1 MPRETVDAQSSAVL
15 NKGQNREALHEA
27 ASNHVGDTLPF
38 DETDV
43 MARLSV
49 ALLNTIGRS
58 LYGDR
63 YQSQLARELDVHDR
77 TMRRWLAGDF
87 HPSDEADTII
97 KLRGL
102 LAKKIAACQKMIE
115 RLDKAT

>member
-15 NKGQNREALHEA
+15 NEGQNREALHETA
-27 ASNHVGDTLPF
+27 DNQA
-38 DETDV
+38 DV

-49 ALLNTIGRS
+49 ALLNTVGRS

-87 HPSDEADTII
+87 HPADEADTII

-102 LAKKIAACQKMIE
+102 LAKKIAACEKLIE
-115 RLDKAT
+115 RLDKAS